1 MFITGVTMTSAAC
14 LALLIYMEARDQ
26 SSFTQSLVAD
36 VAIARAENEKLSI
49 CESMKKPKSY
59 SWMWDGKHTTTPAAE
74 LKKLE
79 KVALQELKRAKIR
92 NYLYFSNCSAGKR
105 FKTKNKMI
113 KSEKLCFY

>member
-1 MFITGVTMTSAAC
+1 MTSLSC
-14 LALLIYMEARDQ
+14 LTLIIFLEASTQ
-26 SSFTQSLVAD
+26 SDFTKSLVAD
-36 VAIARAENEKLSI
+36 VAIARATKEKLSI

-59 SWMWDGKHTTTPAAE
+59 SWQWDGKATKVPLAE